1 MLRTVGELAYRAGA
15 LARPSDVPDHG
26 LRDFVATH
34 DPGRALDIGC
44 GAGRNAL
51 VLATS
56 GWDTTGVEILGSAV
70 ADARSAAEARGLNVR
85 FIQGDVTELP
95 TLGIG
100 ENFQLLMDGGCYHMI
115 PTSKRDAYARSVSAV
130 AATGATLIMVGFTRH
145 LAFGMGR
152 DELIKRFVGWQLVDA
167 QPIPGEQMHQYICG
181 PRLMRTALR
190 HGRFRPWR
198 YRFERSG

>member
-1 MLRTVGELAYRAGA
+1 MLRTIGELAYRAGC

-26 LRDFVATH
+26 LRDFVDTH
-34 DPGRALDIGC
+34 DPGRALDVGC

-51 VLATS
+51 FLAAS
-56 GWDTTGVEILGSAV
+56 GWDTTGVEMLGSAIT
-70 ADARSAAEARGLNVR
+70 DARRTAETRGLTVR
-85 FIQGDVTELP
+85 FVQGDVTELP

-100 ENFQLLMDGGCYHMI
+100 EDFGLLMDGGCYHTI
-115 PTSKRDAYARSVSAV
+115 PASKRDAYARSVSAV

-152 DELIKRFVGWQLVDA
+152 DELIGRLVGWRLVDA
-167 QPIPGEQMHQYICG
+167 QPVPGEQMHQYISG
-181 PRLMRTALR
+181 PQLMRTALR

-198 YRFERSG
+198 YRFERTG

>member
-1 MLRTVGELAYRAGA
+1 MMRTVGELAYRAGA

-51 VLATS
+51 FLAAS
-56 GWDTTGVEILGSAV
+56 GWDTIGVEILGSAV
-70 ADARSAAEARGLNVR
+70 ADARSTAEARELNVR

-100 ENFQLLMDGGCYHMI
+100 ENVQLLMDGGCYHMI
-115 PTSKRDAYARSVSAV
+115 PASKRDAYACSVSAV
-130 AATGATLIMVGFTRH
+130 AATGATLMMVGFTRH

-167 QPIPGEQMHQYICG
+167 QPVPGEQMHQYVSG
-181 PRLMRTALR
+181 PRMMRAALR